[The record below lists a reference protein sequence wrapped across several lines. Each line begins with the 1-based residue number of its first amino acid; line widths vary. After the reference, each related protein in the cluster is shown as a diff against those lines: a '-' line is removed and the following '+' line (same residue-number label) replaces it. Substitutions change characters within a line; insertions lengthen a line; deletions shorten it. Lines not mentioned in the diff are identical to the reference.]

1 MKKFLLFFALAALI
15 LLGFVALFWM
25 FFSTNAPTT
34 ANVLASPTPTA
45 AVKIEPKQNF
55 ERNAKLQTET
65 DALLPLF
72 GKMPQVPAFLKDEV
86 INKEG
91 SNTERGVAYTTC
103 ENKTQPTI
111 YLKKVFYEK
120 APRKQI
126 TNILKHEL
134 THAWQCRQSMM
145 WGHDERF
152 RKKFKEVGGFG
163 N

>member
-1 MKKFLLFFALAALI
+1 MKKFLLFFVLAAVI
-15 LLGFVALFWM
+15 LSGFFALFWVLKPI
-25 FFSTNAPTT
+25 NEPTT
-34 ANVLASPTPTA
+34 ANVLPTPTA
-45 AVKIEPKQNF
+45 VKVETPQNF
-55 ERNAKLQTET
+55 ERSAKLQTET

-111 YLKKVFYEK
+111 FIKKVFYEK